1 MRAIALPR
9 RIRAFAFL
17 WLIAL
22 IPGPLSG
29 SARGNELGLSTG
41 IEFPQPLTLGV
52 QYKTDALPAWVAFY
66 KAGFFAYPFSG
77 GGRSV
82 SIYSMEIGARYHP
95 FLNGFYVAGQLGFRK
110 AGVTVDISNLKQD
123 GVSLAS
129 TATASLGTV
138 YTGLLLGHEW
148 RLTPKFS
155 IAVDAGMQFALI
167 HSGGITISADPS
179 LDDGTDNSVSD
190 QKEMRRIS
198 GLPVPQIAVLRLV
211 WYI

>member
-1 MRAIALPR
+1 MRALWGATLILAFMLQAPM
-9 RIRAFAFL
+9 IRAF
-17 WLIAL
+17 
-22 IPGPLSG
+22 
-29 SARGNELGLSTG
+29 GNELGLSTG

-52 QYKTDALPAWVAFY
+52 QYKTEALPAWVAFY

-77 GGRSV
+77 GSRSV

-110 AGVTVDISNLKQD
+110 SGVTVDISNLKQD
-123 GVSLAS
+123 GVSLAN

-155 IAVDAGMQFALI
+155 IAIDAGMQFALI

-179 LDDGTDNSVSD
+179 LEDGTDNSVSD

>member
-1 MRAIALPR
+1 MSGLRGTLFILAWVIGCVSLTPGNN
-9 RIRAFAFL
+9 AF
-17 WLIAL
+17 
-22 IPGPLSG
+22 
-29 SARGNELGLSTG
+29 GNELGLSTG
-41 IEFPQPLTLGV
+41 LEFPQPLTLGV

-66 KAGFFAYPFSG
+66 KAGFFSYPFSG
-77 GGRSV
+77 GSRSV

-95 FLNGFYVAGQLGFRK
+95 FVNGFYVAGQLGFRK

-123 GVSLAS
+123 GVSLAN

-138 YTGLLLGHEW
+138 YTGLLLGYEW
-148 RLTPKFS
+148 RLGPKFS
-155 IAVDAGMQFALI
+155 IAMDAGIQLALI

>member
-1 MRAIALPR
+1 MSR
-9 RIRAFAFL
+9 FFL
-17 WLIAL
+17 LLAVF
-22 IPGPLSG
+22 LSS
-29 SARGNELGLSTG
+29 SARGNELGVSTG
-41 IEFPQPLTLGV
+41 LEFPQPLTLGV

-77 GGRSV
+77 GSRSV

-110 AGVTVDISNLKQD
+110 MGVTVDISNLKQD
-123 GVSLAS
+123 GVSLAN

-138 YTGLLLGHEW
+138 YTGALIGYEW
-148 RLTPKFS
+148 RLGPKFS
-155 IAVDAGMQFALI
+155 IGVDAGVQLALI

-179 LDDGTDNSVSD
+179 LEDGTDNSVSD